1 MKKSMLCCLLLITLL
16 FPLGARMQSTNEPLS
31 DDEIAAILY
40 RMSQEENEDSAY
52 LVLPDDYLEPVTGLD
67 GMYRLLI
74 VGVDTDDPRIRGRS
88 DTMMLAVLDARNKQL
103 KLISFMRD
111 MYVQIPGHGH
121 NRMNAAYV
129 YGGAEA
135 LKNTLEKNFH
145 VQADGYIAVNFAM
158 MITLID
164 AIGGVD
170 IEVEEQ
176 ELKPLNGILEYYNY
190 QNGKPEAEGR
200 LEQAGMQH
208 LSGLQAMSYS
218 RIRKIDGDYERVG
231 RQQRVM
237 MAIFNRMKNMQ
248 SEELM
253 DIMMQQIDF
262 VATDVTIATAVSMM
276 QDVVAMDTIDTRYLR
291 IPVSRS
297 SRNTVLNKAYFII
310 PNLEKNQK
318 AISELNALLKNLF

>member
-310 PNLEKNQK
+310 PNLGKNQK
-318 AISELNALLKNLF
+318 AISEFLNKP

>member
-170 IEVEEQ
+170 IEVEEH

-190 QNGKPEAEGR
+190 QNERPETEGR

-208 LSGLQAMSYS
+208 LSGLQAMSYA

-248 SEELM
+248 AEELM

-318 AISELNALLKNLF
+318 AISEFLNKP

>member
-1 MKKSMLCCLLLITLL
+1 MKKRMLCCLLLITLL

-248 SEELM
+248 PEELM

-318 AISELNALLKNLF
+318 AISEFLNKP

>member
-318 AISELNALLKNLF
+318 AISEFLNKP

>member
-208 LSGLQAMSYS
+208 LSGLQAMSYA

-248 SEELM
+248 PEELM

-318 AISELNALLKNLF
+318 AISEFLNKP

>member
-248 SEELM
+248 PEELM

-318 AISELNALLKNLF
+318 AISEFLNKP